1 MKTIRIIDKKGKT
14 MIANVVRYYMYDNKD
29 YLIYFTNEVES
40 HNRVKL
46 YVVRVHPNFYGMNL
60 TDSEWHKFQKLMR
73 GIIKGYNM
81 DISDIVL
88 EDNLILPVV
97 RSRTFS
103 VKVSYLDVLKGTK
116 SIQVDSMSN
125 RIRDYLSSKVDDV
138 IGDKRINQRYQFETS
153 KIDNPESLSKIMY
166 QHRYNELL
174 KEHKEILKLLRSYE
188 EKINIILKKYE

>member
-1 MKTIRIIDKKGKT
+1 
-14 MIANVVRYYMYDNKD
+14 
-29 YLIYFTNEVES
+29 
-40 HNRVKL
+40 
-46 YVVRVHPNFYGMNL
+46 
-60 TDSEWHKFQKLMR
+60 MR

-125 RIRDYLSSKVDDV
+125 RIRDYLSSKVDDI